1 MASKEIFLK
10 DYQPPRFL
18 IDHVE
23 LDFDIQAQ
31 KTLVSSRLQIRRN
44 GEHKDDLIL
53 DGVDLK
59 PVSFRIDGKE
69 LDANEY
75 ELLPSGA
82 RFQCE
87 KDEFVF
93 EVLVE
98 IDPENN
104 LSCEGMYKSGDIFCT
119 QNEAQ
124 GFRKITYFL
133 DRPDVMACYTTTIRA
148 DKSRF
153 PILLANGNK
162 VNEGVDA
169 NGKPFVVWEDPFP
182 KPAYLFALVAGDL
195 GCVRDSF
202 TTRSGRNVALE
213 IYVDHGNED
222 KCDHAMLS
230 LKNAMKWD
238 EDKFGLEYDLDIYM
252 IVAVD
257 SFNMGA
263 MENKGLNIFNSA
275 YVLAKP
281 ETATDDNFQGI
292 EGVIGHEYFHN
303 WTGNR
308 VTCRDW
314 FQLTLK
320 EGLTVFR
327 DQEFSADM
335 LSRPVKRIDDVIRL
349 RNHQFPEDQG
359 PMSHPIQPKSY
370 IEINNFYT
378 ATVYE
383 KGAEVIRMIHTLLGE
398 QGFRKGMDLYFKRHD
413 GQAVTTEDFVNA
425 MADANNAD
433 LSQFKMWYDQNGT
446 PRLKVM
452 ESYDQSSSTFTL
464 QVEQKCQMNNDTYDA
479 LHMPLH
485 IGLFTS
491 DGNELPVDGKLELKQ
506 AKQEFV
512 FSNIEERPILSLNR
526 GFCAPVLVE
535 REISDQDLIALMANE
550 SDEFA
555 RYEAAQTLYRK
566 ELERMVEAIES
577 KSSHR
582 PSEDFFNAYEA
593 LLCDKSLESAY
604 LSYALTLPSEG
615 ELDEANQIYKID
627 AIHQARGDFRRL
639 IAERFEGA
647 LTERYNSLEQ
657 KEFSLSAA
665 AMGERALRQTCLSY
679 LSSTGS
685 DHGFELARA
694 QFDKATNMTE
704 EYCALQFL
712 VNNYGNKCVE
722 QVDKF
727 YQKWKGETLVMQKW
741 LGVQASSS
749 EISIAK
755 LQELEKDPVYN
766 KKVPNL
772 VRSLVGAFA
781 MGNRYRFNHVSGDGY
796 AYVADKI
803 IEVDGYNPQLASR
816 IAKSMNHMKRLDPE
830 RKNQLAGELNRILS
844 HKLSDDSFEVVD
856 KNLNG

>member
-10 DYQPPRFL
+10 DYQAPRFL

-31 KTLVSSRLQIRRN
+31 KTLVASRLRIRRN

-59 PVSFRIDGKE
+59 PVSFSIDGKQ
-69 LDANEY
+69 LDASEY
-75 ELLPSGA
+75 ELLPNSA

-87 KDEFVF
+87 KNEFVF
-93 EVLVE
+93 EALVE

-133 DRPDVMACYTTTIRA
+133 DRPDVMARYTTTIRA

-162 VNEGVDA
+162 VDEGVDA

-182 KPAYLFALVAGDL
+182 KPSYLFALVAGDL

-275 YVLAKP
+275 YVLAKR

-446 PRLKVM
+446 PRLKVV
-452 ESYDQSSSTFTL
+452 ESYDQKSSTFTL
-464 QVEQKCQMNNDTYDA
+464 QVEQKCQMNNDAYDA

-485 IGLFTS
+485 IGLFDS
-491 DGNELPVDGKLELKQ
+491 SGSELPVDGKLELKQ

-512 FSNIEERPILSLNR
+512 FSNIKERPILSLNR
-526 GFCAPVLVE
+526 GFSAPVLVE

-577 KSSHR
+577 KTSHR
-582 PSEDFFNAYEA
+582 PSEDFFSAYGA
-593 LLCDKSLESAY
+593 LLCDEGLECAY

-647 LTERYNSLEQ
+647 LTERYRSLEQ
-657 KEFSLSAA
+657 KDFSLSAA

-712 VNNYGNKCVE
+712 VNNYGNKCAE
-722 QVDKF
+722 QVYKF

-755 LQELEKDPVYN
+755 LQELENDPVYN

-816 IAKSMNHMKRLDPE
+816 IAKSMNHMKRLDPV
-830 RKNQLAGELNRILS
+830 RKDKLAGELNRILS
-844 HKLSDDSFEVVD
+844 HKLSDDAFEVID